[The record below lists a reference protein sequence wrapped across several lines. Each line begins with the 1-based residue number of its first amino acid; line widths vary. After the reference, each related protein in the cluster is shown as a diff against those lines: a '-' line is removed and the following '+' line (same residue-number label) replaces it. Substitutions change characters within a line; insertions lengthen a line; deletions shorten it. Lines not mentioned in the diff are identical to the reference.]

1 MKIVFM
7 GTPDFAVPSLE
18 KLIST
23 DGYEVVGVFTQPD
36 KPKGRGYTLTPPP
49 VKVCA
54 TEHGIPVYQPESV
67 KNGEA
72 IPILEEL
79 QPDVI
84 VVAAFGMLLKSDILD
99 FPKYGCMNVHGSIL
113 PKYRGA
119 APIQRAVIDGE
130 EYSGITIMQMGVGL
144 DTGDMLV
151 KREVKIEENETSG
164 ELFDRLAIL
173 GADVLIEALEL
184 AQKGELK
191 PEKQDDEKS
200 TYAAMLS
207 KAECPVDFTKSSQEI
222 HNKIRGLSPWPVAT
236 ANLNG
241 EVFKLH
247 ASQKTGRTAPNGAQP
262 GKLIAEKDALYVVC
276 GDGKLLNLTVVQPFG
291 SKRMPAADYLRGHK
305 ITEESVLN

>member
-18 KLIST
+18 KLIET
-23 DGYEVVGVFTQPD
+23 DGYDVVGAFTQPD

-54 TEHGIPVYQPESV
+54 MKHDIPVFQPESL

-72 IPILEEL
+72 MPILKEL

-84 VVAAFGMLLKSDILD
+84 VVAAFGMLLKSDVLD

-130 EYSGITIMQMGVGL
+130 EYSGITIMQMGEGL
-144 DTGDMLV
+144 DTGDMLI
-151 KREVKIEENETSG
+151 KREVKIGENETSG
-164 ELFDRLAIL
+164 DLFDRLAIL
-173 GADVLIEALEL
+173 GAEVLIDALEL
-184 AQKGELK
+184 AKKGELK
-191 PEKQDDEKS
+191 PEKQDDSKS
-200 TYAAMLS
+200 TYASMLS
-207 KAECPVDFTKSSQEI
+207 KSECPIDFTKSMAEI
-222 HNKIRGLSPWPVAT
+222 HNQIRGLSPWPVAT
-236 ANLNG
+236 AMLNG

-247 ASQKTGRTAPNGAQP
+247 ASLKTEKKAQDGAQP
-262 GKLIAEKDALYVVC
+262 GKLIAEKDTLYVVC

-291 SKRMPAADYLRGHK
+291 SKRMAAADYLRGHK
-305 ITEESVLN
+305 ITDESVLA